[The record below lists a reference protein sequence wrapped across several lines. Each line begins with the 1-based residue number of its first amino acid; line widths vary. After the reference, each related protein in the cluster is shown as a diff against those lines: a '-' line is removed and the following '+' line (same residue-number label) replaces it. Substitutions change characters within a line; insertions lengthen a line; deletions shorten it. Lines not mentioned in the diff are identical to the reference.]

1 VPSLSQ
7 CLCWRARA
15 GPGSTNQEESTIMTK
30 RFRGA
35 LLGLVIV
42 GTLGLAA
49 CAPGSPGAVPRS
61 PALDAINVSFG
72 PLAAQA
78 TRVARCESGLNPAA
92 VSSGGSNWGLFQIN
106 RVHAGQFQAV
116 TGQPWSAALDPYANA
131 QYARWLYN
139 QSGGWGPWACRW
151 AA

>member
-1 VPSLSQ
+1 
-7 CLCWRARA
+7 
-15 GPGSTNQEESTIMTK
+15 MTK

-35 LLGLVIV
+35 LLGLVLV

-61 PALDAINVSFG
+61 PALDAISVNFG
-72 PLAAQA
+72 SLAPQA
-78 TRVARCESGLNPAA
+78 TRVAQCESGLDPAA
-92 VSSGGSNWGLFQIN
+92 VSPGGGNWGLFQIN
-106 RVHAGQFQAV
+106 LVHASQFQAV
-116 TGQPWSAALDPYANA
+116 TGQPWSAVLDPYANS

-139 QSGGWGPWACRW
+139 QSGGWGPWSCRW